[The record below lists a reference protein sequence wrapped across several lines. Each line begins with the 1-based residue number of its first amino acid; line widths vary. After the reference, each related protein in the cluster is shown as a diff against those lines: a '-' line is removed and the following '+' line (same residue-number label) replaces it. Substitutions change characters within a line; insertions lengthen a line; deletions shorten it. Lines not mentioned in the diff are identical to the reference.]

1 MSDNFIIVI
10 KNQPLY
16 GEQAQEITNYGDIV
30 ETLEILS
37 KFKWNDIAETEVE
50 EITKSYPK
58 KTVATILLM

>member
-37 KFKWNDIAETEVE
+37 KFK
-50 EITKSYPK
+50 
-58 KTVATILLM
+58 